1 MTATIFKP
9 AADAAANPATSS
21 LRLAIVS
28 EWTKLRSVRSTV
40 LSLIATS
47 GFTIGLGILFTWAF
61 LHRDLHDAADAF
73 RFDPTSHSLRGI
85 FLAQLAIGVLGVL
98 VMSSEYST
106 GMIRTSIAAV
116 PQRRVFLAAKV
127 IVLGVVALVVSMT
140 SCFIAFFVGQA
151 VLSSQHLGVS
161 IHDPEVLRAVL
172 GAGAYLTMI
181 ALLGLAIGT
190 IVRRTPGAISVFV
203 GIVLILPL
211 LTEALPKPWNVN
223 IGRLLPFNAGQAMF
237 NVRVDPDL
245 LTPAKGALIF
255 LAWIAAAFITATGL
269 ISTRD
274 V

>member
-1 MTATIFKP
+1 MTITTRHSGNVELP
-9 AADAAANPATSS
+9 QSRQSS

-61 LHRDLHDAADAF
+61 LHRDLQDAADAF

-85 FLAQLAIGVLGVL
+85 FLAQLAIGVLGV
-98 VMSSEYST
+98 
-106 GMIRTSIAAV
+106 
-116 PQRRVFLAAKV
+116 
-127 IVLGVVALVVSMT
+127 VAFVVSVT

-245 LTPAKGALIF
+245 LTPAKGAFIF
-255 LAWIAAAFITATGL
+255 LAWIAAAFITATAM